1 MKKANR
7 SVDDS
12 RRQVAIE
19 RPEKVFFPESH
30 ITKGELIGYYEQ
42 IAPRMLPYLR
52 GRPLMLE
59 RLPDGIGKPG
69 FFQKSAPRH
78 YPDWVETV
86 SLGKKDGTIRQVV
99 CNDARTL
106 VFLANQ
112 ACITLH
118 TWLSQADRPE
128 VPDAC
133 IIDIDPSGENMA
145 PVVAAA
151 VQLKALLAELEVPA
165 YLKATGGRGLH
176 VLVPLVRDSDYDSVR
191 ALANEMASV
200 LVENDP
206 EHYTLAVSK
215 KERRG
220 RVYLDV
226 NRNSYAQTAV
236 APYSVRARPGA
247 PVAFPL
253 EWNELRRAD
262 FRSDRVTLRNA
273 LDALKDRQ
281 DPWRGSANTAVSAD
295 VIRRKLKDWK
305 SQWQHTKPS
314 KRGAGGH
321 SA

>member
-1 MKKANR
+1 M
-7 SVDDS
+7 S
-12 RRQVAIE
+12 IE
-19 RPEKVFFPESH
+19 RAEKVLFPESH
-30 ITKGELIGYYEQ
+30 ITKGELIEYYER

-52 GRPLMLE
+52 GRPLAME

-69 FFQKSAPRH
+69 FFQKSAPPY

-86 SLGKKDGTIRQVV
+86 RLRKKNGTIRQVV
-99 CNDARTL
+99 CNDAQTL

-112 ACITLH
+112 ACVTLH
-118 TWLSQADRPE
+118 TWLSRADQPD

-133 IIDIDPSGENMA
+133 IIDIDPPGEELA
-145 PVVAAA
+145 STVAAA
-151 VQLKALLAELEVPA
+151 VQLKALLAELEVTA

-176 VLVPLVRDSDYDSVR
+176 VHVPLVRDTDYDSVR
-191 ALANEMASV
+191 ALAKELAGL

-215 KERRG
+215 RERRG

-236 APYSVRARPGA
+236 APYSVRARPEA

-253 EWNELRRAD
+253 DWNELRRAD
-262 FRSDRVTLRNA
+262 FRPDRVTIRNA
-273 LDALKDRQ
+273 FDALKDRD
-281 DPWRGSANTAVSAD
+281 DPWRGFQNAAVSAD
-295 VIRRKLKDWK
+295 ALRRKLEDWK
-305 SQWQHTKPS
+305 SQWQPRQKTKH
-314 KRGAGGH
+314 RAGGH